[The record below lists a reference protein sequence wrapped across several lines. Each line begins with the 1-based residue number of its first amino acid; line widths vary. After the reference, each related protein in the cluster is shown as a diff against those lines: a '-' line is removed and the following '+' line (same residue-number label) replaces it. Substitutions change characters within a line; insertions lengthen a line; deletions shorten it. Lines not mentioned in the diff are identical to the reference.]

1 LKLRNDRIS
10 RLTLAAKANA
20 LVATKRG
27 AVVIVTGASSGIGR
41 ALALRLGLL
50 GYRVGLIARR
60 RELLETAAAA
70 IAASGGHAVLA
81 VADVSD
87 RSQLRSAV
95 AEIERSFGPA
105 DVMVANAG
113 HGVPTRLDPLNTL
126 DVEQTIR
133 VNILGVI
140 YSIEAV
146 LPGMIARKNGHLL
159 GISSLGAFKG
169 MPGESAY
176 CASKAAVNAYME
188 GLRIALRS
196 KGVVVTTVCP
206 GFVDTPMTP
215 MDSVKPF
222 LMSAEAAANRVA
234 GLIVRRRGGVVRF
247 PLPMS
252 LLMSLFSRL
261 PDALVARLIPIEPIP
276 ERAAAAE

>member
-10 RLTLAAKANA
+10 RLTLVAKANA

-70 IAASGGHAVLA
+70 IAASGGQAVLA

-113 HGVPTRLDPLNTL
+113 HGVPTRLDPLNTF

-252 LLMSLFSRL
+252 LLMLLFARL

>member
-1 LKLRNDRIS
+1 MD
-10 RLTLAAKANA
+10 
-20 LVATKRG
+20 VAKRG

-41 ALALRLGLL
+41 ALAMRLGLL

-60 RELLETAAAA
+60 REALESAAAG
-70 IAASGGHAVLA
+70 ISGSGGQAVSA

-95 AEIERSFGPA
+95 AEIERSLGPA

-113 HGVPTRLDPLNTL
+113 FGVPTQLDPLNTC

-133 VNILGVI
+133 VNLLGVI

-146 LPGMIARKNGHLL
+146 LPGMIARKSGHLL

-215 MDSVKPF
+215 MDSARPF
-222 LMSAEAAANRVA
+222 LMSADGAASRIAR
-234 GLIVRRRGGVVRF
+234 LIATRRGGVVRF
-247 PLPMS
+247 PLSMS
-252 LLMSLFSRL
+252 LLMSLFARL
-261 PDALVARLIPIEPIP
+261 PDALVARLMRIESVSK
-276 ERAAAAE
+276 RAAAAE